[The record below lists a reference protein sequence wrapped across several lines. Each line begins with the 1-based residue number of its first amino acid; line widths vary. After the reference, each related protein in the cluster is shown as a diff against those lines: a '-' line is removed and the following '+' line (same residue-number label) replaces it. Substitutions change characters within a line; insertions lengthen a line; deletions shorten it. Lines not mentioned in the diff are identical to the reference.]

1 MTDRFRMLCDDLN
14 KGGKS
19 ALYLAVLA
27 MGAFFAA
34 PVLADSGGQTMDW
47 GKMAMTLF
55 GGLAIFL
62 YGMELMTDSLK
73 AVAGD
78 RMKTILEKLTTN
90 RFAGVVTGAGVTAV
104 VQSSSVTTVIV
115 VGFVTA
121 GLMNL
126 SQSLGV
132 IFGANIGTTITAQIV
147 AFKVTKYALLMVTVG
162 FGMMMISK
170 KENIKHW
177 GAMLLGLGLVFFGMS
192 VMSGAMKPL
201 RSFQP
206 FLDLMTQMENPL
218 IGILIAAAFTGLI
231 QSSSATT
238 GIVIVMATE
247 GLVSLPAGIAL
258 AFGANIGTCVT
269 AMLACIGK
277 PREAV
282 QAAVAHLFFNV
293 GGVLIWVAFIPY
305 LADFVTWLSPA
316 ADASLTGQ
324 ERLAAEAPRQ
334 IANAHTVFNIVN
346 TLLFIPFTVQIA
358 ALVNKIVPL
367 KVLTPEEAAVAEFK
381 PKYLDENLVSTPPV
395 ALSMARREI
404 LRMGEVTT
412 TMIDRLP
419 TVVFAGNVD
428 KMEEIKRM
436 DERVDSLYGYIGR
449 YLSMI
454 GREDLSEKNADE
466 AMSLATTNTEIENIG
481 DIIELHM
488 FHLAET
494 CQQNKIAFSDE
505 ELAAL
510 NKYNNLVLDAF
521 KSALVGVEH
530 DRLEA
535 ARMALDANEDIIG
548 GMEKLLGERQA
559 QFLTKE
565 HTPQE
570 VAAFTLQSDIMENLK
585 RIYEH
590 TKRIARL
597 VTREE
602 GRTAMVLVD

>member
-1 MTDRFRMLCDDLN
+1 
-14 KGGKS
+14 
-19 ALYLAVLA
+19 
-27 MGAFFAA
+27 
-34 PVLADSGGQTMDW
+34 MDW
-47 GKMAMTLF
+47 GKMTMTLF

-62 YGMELMTDSLK
+62 YGMELMTDALK

-90 RFAGVVTGAGVTAV
+90 RFAGVLTGAGVTAV

-170 KENIKHW
+170 KQNIKHW

-201 RSFQP
+201 RSYQP

-218 IGILIAAAFTGLI
+218 IGIMIAAAFTGLI

-258 AFGANIGTCVT
+258 AFGANVGTCVT

-277 PREAV
+277 PRAAV

-305 LADFVTWLSPA
+305 LAEFVTWLSPA
-316 ADASLTGQ
+316 ANASLTGQ

-358 ALVNKIVPL
+358 ALVQKLVPI
-367 KVLTPEEAAVAEFK
+367 KELTPEEAAVAEFK

-395 ALSMARREI
+395 ALSMTRREI

-412 TMIDRLP
+412 NMLSGIP
-419 TVVFAGNVD
+419 AVVFKGDTD
-428 KMEEIKRM
+428 KMEEMKRM
-436 DERVDSLYGYIGR
+436 DEQVDSLYGYIGR
-449 YLSMI
+449 YLSKI
-454 GREDLSEKNADE
+454 GREDLSSDNADE
-466 AMSLATTNTEIENIG
+466 TMALATTNTEIENIG
-481 DIIELHM
+481 DIMEIHM
-488 FHLAET
+488 SHLAET
-494 CQQNKIAFSDE
+494 CQKSNIVFSEE
-505 ELAAL
+505 ELASL
-510 NKYNNLVLDAF
+510 NQYHGMVLDAF

-530 DRLEA
+530 DRIEA
-535 ARMALDANEDIIG
+535 AKMALDIDKELIG
-548 GMEKLLGERQA
+548 GMNKLIGERQVE
-559 QFLTKE
+559 FLQKE

-602 GRTAMVLVD
+602 GRTAMMLVD